1 MDTVQTSNKSK
12 WFQYLLLVILAIV
25 ILVPFIIGFWT
36 SLLPTAEISQGKL
49 FSSNISLHNY
59 VSAMTKTPILRY
71 LWNSLVISTI
81 TTLFQLIFCSMSAY
95 AFTFLHFKGRMPC
108 SMSFWQR

>member
-12 WFQYLLLVILAIV
+12 WGQYLLLIILAII
-25 ILVPFIIGFWT
+25 ILVPFVIGFWT

-49 FSSNISLHNY
+49 FSTNISLRNY
-59 VSAMTKTPILRY
+59 VSAITTTSILRY
-71 LWNSLVISTI
+71 LWNSLVIATL

-95 AFTFLHFKGRMPC
+95 GVYFSAF
-108 SMSFWQR
+108 

>member
-1 MDTVQTSNKSK
+1 MDTVQTANKSK

-71 LWNSLVISTI
+71 LWNSLV
-81 TTLFQLIFCSMSAY
+81 FQL
-95 AFTFLHFKGRMPC
+95 L
-108 SMSFWQR
+108 QRCFN